1 MMKQYYYLDGQQQ
14 FGPLS
19 KEELQGKNITKETLV
34 WYEGL
39 SEWTKAGEVEDLADL
54 FPNIPTPPPI
64 PDAKTIASP
73 PINMPKKKK
82 TKKVILICLGLLVIV
97 AFVAV
102 CLFINQLNSEKRCPT
117 CYLDITH
124 KEVTNITWSNVKLE
138 GVISNRTYFTGYRNI
153 ILHVN
158 FFDKD
163 RNVIKSDDYI
173 LPDYYWRGSRSF
185 EINIDLPKGLKNKM
199 IGLMVKMRPKIRII
213 N

>member
-1 MMKQYYYLDGQQQ
+1 M
-14 FGPLS
+14 S
-19 KEELQGKNITKETLV
+19 
-34 WYEGL
+34 
-39 SEWTKAGEVEDLADL
+39 
-54 FPNIPTPPPI
+54 
-64 PDAKTIASP
+64 
-73 PINMPKKKK
+73 
-82 TKKVILICLGLLVIV
+82 
-97 AFVAV
+97 
-102 CLFINQLNSEKRCPT
+102 FINQLNSEKRCPT

-199 IGLMVKMRPKIRII
+199 IFDSWDVYII
-213 N
+213 DAIPETEI